1 MYMSC
6 VFVLSYDELLTQD
19 LISFGCELCS
29 VVVSA
34 HCVDFLDHYGEDL
47 FVCQCYFHFEV
58 LMIHYGIT
66 YSLPYSTSF
75 DRYLVSVQRCQIQV
89 INLRNPA

>member
-6 VFVLSYDELLTQD
+6 IFVLSYDELLTQE
-19 LISFGCELCS
+19 LISFGCELCY

-34 HCVDFLDHYGEDL
+34 HCVDFLDHYVEDL
-47 FVCQCYFHFEV
+47 FV